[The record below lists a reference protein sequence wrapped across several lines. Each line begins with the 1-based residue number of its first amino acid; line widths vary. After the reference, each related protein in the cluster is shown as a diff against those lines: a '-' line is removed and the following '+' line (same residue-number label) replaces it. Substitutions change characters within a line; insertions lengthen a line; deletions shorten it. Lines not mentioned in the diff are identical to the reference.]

1 MVKKFGRKLKI
12 LICGA
17 GSAGIRHAKN
27 LISLKH
33 EIAFYTK
40 RKKISLN
47 NKIIKSFSKIKIA
60 FQTFKPEI
68 VFVTNETSKHINI
81 ALYAVKKSR
90 AIFIEK
96 PLTNRKNNIKK
107 LVSIIK
113 KKKIINMVGYMMRFH
128 PAIKT
133 IKKMVIKK
141 KLGRIFHFYSEWGE
155 YLPDWH
161 KNENYKKSY
170 AANKNLGGGAAL
182 TLSHDLDL
190 AFYLFGEIKNTTIS
204 KTNVGLGINAETSA
218 NIFIEF
224 KNNISGLIH
233 LDYLQ
238 KTRSRYLKIVGTRKI
253 VEFFY
258 DKNCIKI
265 YDYKKNV
272 YKKFKKFK
280 RNDMFLN
287 QTKYFLKKY
296 KNKKEC
302 SPNIINSYK
311 LLKSSSLIT

>member
-1 MVKKFGRKLKI
+1 MKI

-27 LISLKH
+27 LIALKN

-40 RKKISLN
+40 RKKIFLN
-47 NKIIKSFSKIKIA
+47 NKIIKSFLKIKVA
-60 FQTFKPEI
+60 FQNFKPEI
-68 VFVTNETSKHINI
+68 VFVTNETSKHVDI
-81 ALYAVKKSR
+81 ALYAVKKNT

-107 LVSIIK
+107 LVNIIK

-128 PAIKT
+128 PAIKI
-133 IKKMVIKK
+133 IKKMIIKK
-141 KLGRIFHFYSEWGE
+141 QLGKIFHFYSEWGE
-155 YLPDWH
+155 YLPNWH

-170 AANKNLGGGAAL
+170 AANKRLGGGAAL

-190 AFYLFGEIKNTTIS
+190 AFYLFGKIKDTTIS
-204 KTNVGLGINAETSA
+204 KTNVGLGIKAETSA

-224 KNNISGLIH
+224 KNKISGLIH

-238 KTRSRYLKIVGTRKI
+238 KTRSRYLKIVGTKKI

-258 DKNCIKI
+258 DKNSLKI
-265 YDYKKNV
+265 YNYKKNV

-287 QTKYFLKKY
+287 QTKYFLKKC
-296 KNKKEC
+296 KNKIQC

-311 LLKSSSLIT
+311 LLKNSNLIT